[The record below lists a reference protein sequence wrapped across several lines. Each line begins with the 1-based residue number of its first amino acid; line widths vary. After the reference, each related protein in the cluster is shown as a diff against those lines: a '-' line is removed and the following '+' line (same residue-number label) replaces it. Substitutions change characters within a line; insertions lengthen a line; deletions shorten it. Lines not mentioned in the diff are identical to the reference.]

1 MLFGSIG
8 ATTVQPTDD
17 AGSDIGVFAPL
28 GVPIGE
34 PLMVEN
40 NYFWFH
46 HSQGDTMRTLKSEDL
61 DENLALFA
69 ATSYILADLSIS
81 LPRGDDTVSNS

>member
-1 MLFGSIG
+1 MKIM
-8 ATTVQPTDD
+8 
-17 AGSDIGVFAPL
+17 FAL
-28 GVPIGE
+28 
-34 PLMVEN
+34 
-40 NYFWFH
+40 
-46 HSQGDTMRTLKSEDL
+46 QKSEDL